1 LSLAPFPLEDTQEAT
16 FKQLIIEGGQ
26 MYLKALNPDWPTR
39 IMEVTKNAFICGV
52 VVFKGEII

>member
-26 MYLKALNPDWPTR
+26 MYLKALNPD
-39 IMEVTKNAFICGV
+39 
-52 VVFKGEII
+52 